1 MRQKILSF
9 SKALPLQIHPD
20 KALAEILNRK
30 DPGKFTDSNH
40 KPEIAIALSQFELFV
55 GWKPLD
61 DIQVLL
67 KLKPLERY
75 IPQYSHLTD
84 ELLKEV
90 CKALLTASPEMVK
103 ATIRELQTIPE
114 AQFGVSH
121 YIPQMLFRLSEQYSE
136 SDNGNLVATL
146 LMNYITL
153 KPGDAVCVPADSI
166 HAYLEGDILEC
177 MARSD
182 NVLNTGFCPTA
193 ERDSVELFTR
203 TLTFKPH
210 SAREAELP
218 REKSE
223 KGMEGKT
230 DVYAPPISEFNV
242 LTTSLGAEE
251 RERHKAILGPSLM
264 IVTEGSGKMGIPGKS
279 MNIEEGYIFFV
290 GQSVPLEFSTEKGMT
305 VHRAYAE

>member
-1 MRQKILSF
+1 
-9 SKALPLQIHPD
+9 
-20 KALAEILNRK
+20 
-30 DPGKFTDSNH
+30 
-40 KPEIAIALSQFELFV
+40 
-55 GWKPLD
+55 
-61 DIQVLL
+61 
-67 KLKPLERY
+67 
-75 IPQYSHLTD
+75 
-84 ELLKEV
+84 
-90 CKALLTASPEMVK
+90 VK

-121 YIPQMLFRLSEQYSE
+121 YIPQMLVRLSEQYSE
-136 SDNGNLVATL
+136 SDNGNLVATF

-193 ERDSVELFTR
+193 ERDNVELFTR

-242 LTTSLGAEE
+242 LATSLGAEE
-251 RERHKAILGPSLM
+251 REAQGHSRTKSDDCYRGVWQDGYTWEVHEYRRRIHLLRRTERTIGIFDRERNDGSQSLCR
-264 IVTEGSGKMGIPGKS
+264 VDERQRA
-279 MNIEEGYIFFV
+279 YIATKFD
-290 GQSVPLEFSTEKGMT
+290 FSTWHDRKM
-305 VHRAYAE
+305 